1 MEDRTMDALLEMER
15 IYTELGQIRQ
25 DLETVKVQLERM
37 AKAVD
42 RPLPT
47 DHPYVVRKPGPHGG
61 EPLVRDTALSVRT
74 IVQRVQMG
82 ESPEQI
88 VEIFPVLTL
97 AQVYD
102 ALSYYHEHTAEIEQY
117 IRENEA
123 ALWRVKPSG
132 SL

>member
-1 MEDRTMDALLEMER
+1 MEASLEIER
-15 IYTELGQIRQ
+15 IYTELGQIHQ
-25 DLETVKVQLERM
+25 DLETVKMQLERM

-47 DHPYVVRKPGPHGG
+47 DHPYVVRKPGPRGG
-61 EPLVRDTALSVRT
+61 EPLIRDTALTVRT

-88 VEIFPVLTL
+88 VKTFPVLTL

-123 ALWRVKPSG
+123 ALWRTKPTG
-132 SL
+132 SS

>member
-1 MEDRTMDALLEMER
+1 MDALLEMER
-15 IYTELGQIRQ
+15 IYTELGRIRQ

-47 DHPYVVRKPGPHGG
+47 DHPYVVRKPGPRGG
-61 EPLVRDTALSVRT
+61 EPLIRDTALSVRT

-88 VEIFPVLTL
+88 VETFPVLTL

-123 ALWRVKPSG
+123 ALWRVKPTG
-132 SL
+132 SS

>member
-1 MEDRTMDALLEMER
+1 MNALLEMER
-15 IYTELGQIRQ
+15 IYTELGRIRQ

-47 DHPYVVRKPGPHGG
+47 DHPYVVRKPGPRGG
-61 EPLVRDTALSVRT
+61 EPLIRDTALSVRT

-88 VEIFPVLTL
+88 VETFPVLTL

-123 ALWRVKPSG
+123 ALWRVKPTG
-132 SL
+132 SS

>member
-1 MEDRTMDALLEMER
+1 MDALLMER
-15 IYTELGQIRQ
+15 IYTELRRIRQ

-47 DHPYVVRKPGPHGG
+47 DHPYVVRKPGPRGG
-61 EPLVRDTALSVRT
+61 EPLIRDTALSVRT

-88 VEIFPVLTL
+88 VETFPVLTL

-123 ALWRVKPSG
+123 ALWRVKPTG
-132 SL
+132 SS